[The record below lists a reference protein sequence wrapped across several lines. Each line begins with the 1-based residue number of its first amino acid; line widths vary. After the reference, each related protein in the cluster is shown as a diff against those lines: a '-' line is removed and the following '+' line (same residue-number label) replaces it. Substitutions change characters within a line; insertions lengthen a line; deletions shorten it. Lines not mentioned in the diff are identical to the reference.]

1 MSDMTLLLTN
11 ILAFAVNVLTLAL
24 LGGIFYVI
32 GTAILTMARNNTPKW
47 TNIAYILVILA
58 AAIALLQFYPRLVVA
73 AIRQSLQDSRPEALL
88 LQQELQ
94 QWIPALPQ
102 MTPLPTLV
110 IQTSNEGLVWPTET
124 PWPTVAAAPVV
135 SDTVQTAVLPT
146 ATPYPTYTPYPTQTP
161 LPVPTACY
169 DPFGNPCPPTPAAG
183 K

>member
-1 MSDMTLLLTN
+1 MTDLTLLLTN

-94 QWIPALPQ
+94 QWIPAIPQ
-102 MTPLPTLV
+102 MTPLATPV
-110 IQTSNEGLVWPTET
+110 IQVDNQVIPAPTFT
-124 PWPTVAAAPVV
+124 PWPTVNAAAPV
-135 SDTVQTAVLPT
+135 SGTVQAQIVPP
-146 ATPYPTYTPYPTQTP
+146 TPYPTYTPYPTQTP
-161 LPVPTACY
+161 VPTATPCVRN
-169 DPFGNPCPPTPAAG
+169 GMICPPTPVPAQ
-183 K
+183 